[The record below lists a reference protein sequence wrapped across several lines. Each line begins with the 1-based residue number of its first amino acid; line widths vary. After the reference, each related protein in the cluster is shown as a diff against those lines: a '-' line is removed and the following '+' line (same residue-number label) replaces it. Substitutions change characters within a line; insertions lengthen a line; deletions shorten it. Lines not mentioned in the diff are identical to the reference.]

1 MLVLLVFV
9 TGVVILHHCLGDC
22 KFSVYRLRF
31 VIEWFINYLG
41 LKVSDD
47 SGSLWIALSMV
58 FLTLTAV
65 FGTLWFVSNQNYST
79 LMAAYNALK
88 LSMMT

>member
-47 SGSLWIALSMV
+47 SGQSMDSSLNGVSHPNCGLRYSMV
-58 FLTLTAV
+58 CE
-65 FGTLWFVSNQNYST
+65 
-79 LMAAYNALK
+79 
-88 LSMMT
+88 